1 MTVMTRASLK
11 FGTAGALAVLLA
23 TTTLAGATAS
33 EAAVPAAAVVPAA
46 DTDASTISL
55 KVATYNIHKS
65 SSGPSW
71 SGRRDDVRDTILG
84 QDPDVLALEE
94 ATPNRIGGVRQYDD
108 ILDLIDN
115 STDYKYVEAAAYTS
129 GTKLAYDS
137 GRFSVS
143 DSGTKILKKKGSQ
156 RRYAVWAILKDISS
170 GKKFFAV
177 ATHLEPG
184 GASSKLN
191 SVRIT
196 QAKQIIAL
204 IKDNNNGYPVVI
216 LGDMNSS
223 RSIKPY
229 NGQYLAFTRAGYIDP
244 LDNPKPNSAAGAN
257 AIAQTMVDVNFN
269 SANKF
274 HRNAPKAPASW
285 KVGTNVDYIYV
296 SSGVSVTRFQT
307 VVDVDSDGQFI
318 GTIPSDH
325 NMLVAT
331 VRI

>member
-1 MTVMTRASLK
+1 MTTTRYKTTLRVA
-11 FGTAGALAVLLA
+11 TAGALLSLLA
-23 TTTLAGATAS
+23 TTALAAPTS
-33 EAAVPAAAVVPAA
+33 QAAVPAANVVAAA
-46 DTDASTISL
+46 DTDATSVSI

-94 ATPNRIGGVRQYDD
+94 ATPHRIGGVRQYDD
-108 ILDLIDN
+108 ILGLIN
-115 STDYKYVEAAAYTS
+115 NNTAYKYVEAGTYTN

-137 GRFSVS
+137 DRFTVA
-143 DSGTKILKKKGSQ
+143 DSGAKILKKKGDQ
-156 RRYAVWAILKDISS
+156 RRYAVWAILKETG
-170 GKKFFAV
+170 GKKFFVV

-196 QAKQIIAL
+196 QAKQIISL
-204 IKDNNNGYPVVI
+204 IKDKNSGYPVVI

-229 NGQYLAFTRAGYIDP
+229 NGQYLAFTRGGYIDP
-244 LDNPKPNSAAGAN
+244 LDNPAPNSAAGAN

-274 HRNAPKAPASW
+274 QRTAPKAPASW
-285 KVGTNVDYIYV
+285 RVGTNVDYIYV
-296 SSGVSVTRFQT
+296 SSAVSVTRFQT
-307 VVDVDSDGQFI
+307 VVHVDSDGKFI